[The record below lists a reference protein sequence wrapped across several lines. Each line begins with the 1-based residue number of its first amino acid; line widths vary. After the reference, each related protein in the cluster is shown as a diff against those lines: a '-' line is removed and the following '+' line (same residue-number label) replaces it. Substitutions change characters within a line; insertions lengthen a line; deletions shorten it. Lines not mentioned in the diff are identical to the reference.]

1 MILFRQ
7 GCHFDFAGLKMA
19 RYGHVMQIIQLLIS
33 KLELSTSLLR
43 ASTAGTTLHQQH
55 THENI
60 IFCRK
65 LRSKF
70 FFMLN

>member
-43 ASTAGTTLHQQH
+43 ASTAGTTPSQA
-55 THENI
+55 THP
-60 IFCRK
+60 
-65 LRSKF
+65 
-70 FFMLN
+70 